1 MGCSLPG
8 PFVHEVF
15 QGRIQEWVAIS
26 FSRGSSGSE
35 SRDASLLHC
44 RQTLYYVEAKL
55 KNNKKISTTLKQ
67 NHHLILCHVKPRTD
81 IKIHDN
87 AHRWRVFYGLFQQQ
101 REIWHDWVPAFK
113 TQQQKNSLPP
123 YKTQGEGTVLGCHWW
138 SIQFATLRH
147 TSLISS

>member
-81 IKIHDN
+81 IKIRDN
-87 AHRWRVFYGLFQQQ
+87 AACLL
-101 REIWHDWVPAFK
+101 WVVSAAIGNMARF
-113 TQQQKNSLPP
+113 
-123 YKTQGEGTVLGCHWW
+123 
-138 SIQFATLRH
+138 
-147 TSLISS
+147 SSSF